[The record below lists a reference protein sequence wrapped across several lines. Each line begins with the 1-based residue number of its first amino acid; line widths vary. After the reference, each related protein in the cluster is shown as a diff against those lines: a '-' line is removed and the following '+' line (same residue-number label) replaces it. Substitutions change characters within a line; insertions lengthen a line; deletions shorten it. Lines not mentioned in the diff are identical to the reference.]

1 MRTARRGS
9 PSGPRRPSC
18 ETARRSGPGRVRPGR
33 AWWICL
39 SALAGPAEVA
49 VKPYELRDALVTPGM
64 LDEGAGGA
72 WMNRACKITPDGKTI
87 LRLRLEKGLGRDEVA
102 RKAGISVKTLRNLET
117 KPGHHATPLVI
128 SCLATYFGIDRS
140 ALVERSLP
148 ATSVLTSTADILR
161 ANVDIAGS
169 ARDVLLCVG
178 SRSRDASYLRAI
190 EAALEANPRLSH
202 YRVMALP
209 PFKPIFQQHLL
220 RLIEIRDPLDR
231 SCGYKTIHVGIYR
244 DTIRQPECG
253 VCVNETTALVVL
265 PSISSVGEYNTAM
278 LTNDKRVVDG
288 LINLGKT
295 LYQMSAPLET
305 PGAIVAVGLLGN
317 GDYYE

>member
-1 MRTARRGS
+1 
-9 PSGPRRPSC
+9 
-18 ETARRSGPGRVRPGR
+18 
-33 AWWICL
+33 
-39 SALAGPAEVA
+39 
-49 VKPYELRDALVTPGM
+49 
-64 LDEGAGGA
+64 
-72 WMNRACKITPDGKTI
+72 MNRACKIKPDGKTI

-102 RKAGISVKTLRNLET
+102 QKAGISVKTLRNLET
-117 KPGHHATPLVI
+117 KPGYHSTPLVI
-128 SCLATYFGIDRS
+128 SCLATYFDVDRS

-148 ATSVLTSTADILR
+148 ATSVLTSTADVIQ

-190 EAALEANPRLSH
+190 EASLEANPKLVH

-231 SCGYKTIHVGIYR
+231 SHGYKTIRMGIYR
-244 DTIRQPECG
+244 DANRQPECC

-278 LTNDKRVVDG
+278 LTNDKRIVDG

-305 PGAIVAVGLLGN
+305 PGAILAVGLIDN